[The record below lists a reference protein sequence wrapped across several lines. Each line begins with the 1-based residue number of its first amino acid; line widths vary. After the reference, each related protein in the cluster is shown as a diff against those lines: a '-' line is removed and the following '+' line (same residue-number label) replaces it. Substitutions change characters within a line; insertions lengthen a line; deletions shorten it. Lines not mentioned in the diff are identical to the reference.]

1 MGANQSTNQPQQQPN
16 QTLSN
21 SSNSDTVT
29 GIQKDILDRCARL
42 ARGYRDKFLNKDF
55 CKKLSFVMENTL
67 NELDMEVLQGIQSNL
82 NKTNVPKKVKIF
94 MSYDVHNNDKFV
106 VDSLKDGIEDYLAN
120 NEEVKFS
127 RDYVVKLSGDQKL
140 NYISD
145 EIMKELNLPVNN
157 QKGGAN
163 KPNIS
168 KFVSPLPN
176 NSQHVQNK
184 NAENNEAGI
193 SELIESISNN
203 NQETN
208 SNNTNEK
215 NSNNTNEKNNN
226 NTNEKNNNTDFEL
239 GEIGANNIHSNDN
252 NNTINIFS
260 NKKLN
265 NKIQKLENNLEKMQ
279 GNVEAE
285 TLDAEVLEQE
295 INNNNN
301 SSSNMTKSKICK
313 MIAKHYL
320 VRLNI
325 IAAILS
331 ALPYKGKDGH
341 LQGFCYSRLKAIS
354 DGKICIPSGGIV
366 EINKLSRD
374 DLLEAIKSYIN
385 ITDEKTCKEKGGYY
399 KILSA
404 LETQS
409 LMDSEYLY
417 NRMFRD
423 NYQKLMNS
431 YINDLN
437 LLLDILNELE
447 TNAKLNNN
455 VVTLLSKKTKD
466 VLRGLYNNCQMY
478 YINSYICLLKAD
490 LDMKKNDAINTT
502 LIEMLDD
509 TPETT
514 T

>member
-16 QTLSN
+16 QTQSN
-21 SSNSDTVT
+21 TSNSDRVT

-67 NELDMEVLQGIQSNL
+67 NELDMEVLQGIKSNL
-82 NKTNVPKKVKIF
+82 NKNNVPKKVKIF

-106 VDSLKDGIEDYLAN
+106 VDSLKESVEDYLAN

-145 EIMKELNLPVNN
+145 EIMKELNLSSN
-157 QKGGAN
+157 QQTGGAN
-163 KPNIS
+163 KPNVS

-176 NSQHVQNK
+176 NSQHVQNN
-184 NAENNEAGI
+184 NAKKNEAGI

-203 NQETN
+203 TNNNEPETTN
-208 SNNTNEK
+208 KSTNEE
-215 NSNNTNEKNNN
+215 NNDIDFQLGDIGNNNIHDSNN
-226 NTNEKNNNTDFEL
+226 NT
-239 GEIGANNIHSNDN
+239 S
-252 NNTINIFS
+252 NIFS
-260 NKKLN
+260 NNKKMN
-265 NKIQKLENNLEKMQ
+265 KKIQKLEKNLEKMQ
-279 GNVEAE
+279 DNVEAE
-285 TLDAEVLEQE
+285 ILDAEVLEQE
-295 INNNNN
+295 VNNNNN

-341 LQGFCYSRLKAIS
+341 LQGFCYSRLKAMT
-354 DGKICIPSGGIV
+354 DGKMCIPSGGIV

-385 ITDEKTCKEKGGYY
+385 VTDEKTCKEKGGYY

-404 LETQS
+404 LESQS
-409 LMDSEYLY
+409 LMDSDYLY
-417 NRMFRD
+417 NKMFRD

-466 VLRGLYNNCQMY
+466 ILRGLYNNCQMY

-502 LIEMLDD
+502 LIEMLDNQSYQ
-509 TPETT
+509 TT
-514 T
+514 ST